1 VMRRYKMDDKT
12 KKQKRE
18 EIFKAA
24 LDKAGVPDWGRG
36 AAIVK
41 DTGCSPASAQA
52 WIRGSLPSDGERII
66 ELCDLYHIDLYLW
79 ITLESR
85 GESQVSASMTEAI
98 IYVKQFDEK
107 TAFTLTPEQFA
118 HMCLMYLDTEKRE
131 GLASMV
137 EVLSKKTD
145 APAVTK

>member
-1 VMRRYKMDDKT
+1 MDDKT
-12 KKQKRE
+12 KKEKRV

-79 ITLESR
+79 VTLESR
-85 GESQVSASMTEAI
+85 G
-98 IYVKQFDEK
+98 
-107 TAFTLTPEQFA
+107 
-118 HMCLMYLDTEKRE
+118 
-131 GLASMV
+131 
-137 EVLSKKTD
+137 
-145 APAVTK
+145 

>member
-1 VMRRYKMDDKT
+1 MDDKT
-12 KKQKRE
+12 KKEKRV

-79 ITLESR
+79 VTLESR
-85 GESQVSASMTEAI
+85 GELQISTSMTEAI

-118 HMCLMYLDTEKRE
+118 HMCLMYLDTDKRD

-145 APAVTK
+145 AVNVEK

>member
-1 VMRRYKMDDKT
+1 MDEKT
-12 KKQKRE
+12 KKEKRAD
-18 EIFKAA
+18 IFKTA

-41 DTGCSPASAQA
+41 QTDCSPASAQA
-52 WIRGSLPSDGERII
+52 WIRGSLPSDGERIV

-79 ITLESR
+79 ITLQSR
-85 GESQVSASMTEAI
+85 GESKVSESMTEAI
-98 IYVKQFDEK
+98 IYVKQFEEK
-107 TAFTLTPEQFA
+107 TAFTLTPDQFA

-145 APAVTK
+145 ASAATK